1 MDPPNE
7 NSDTKSKP
15 PLDPPN
21 DDGSDDLDAER
32 KDILVGATGRLN
44 PLQLLLQN
52 RQLSIED
59 DLAHEESRRTSSTED
74 LVTDVNDYPSECVVN
89 SGAERTSYENGDN
102 LNDLLPYVEEMQ
114 TPREDASATNE
125 AEEMLIDLLDVD
137 RSDEDIPQQQ
147 QENPLDPSAD
157 ELEVS
162 YLDERDRDT
171 IQVDPMDNLYTT
183 DPPADLSAHND
194 DGLNY
199 TSEGYVSNTDPDEL
213 QEDITRTED
222 APIFN
227 EVDPNYDHISS
238 TDPREQQDDIIRSE
252 DAPSFNEAASSYNQI
267 SSTNQ
272 DEEQD
277 NITRTDAPSVNEVDP
292 SDTDDIEFELSND
305 QEKTI
310 IETNRGDATILDSTS
325 DFGHPPSVGK
335 QEEAQSTATV
345 SRGNA
350 EVRKR
355 KSAGS
360 NESQGSVPLRQMDPP
375 EDEELGNNSQQ
386 YIPLMANTAR
396 ASTSS
401 QTSKNTM
408 HAKSLDT
415 MKQASSKLISKIQV
429 LFLKRAY
436 NIRLAALIIMLG
448 VLYVAVDHFDLKSLY
463 LEKTTLS
470 YAQFSYRLSKADLR
484 LKQKLDDEYGT
495 YSSLLFKSYGFTSNS
510 LNRLRR
516 RMIYKILYAGHLRE
530 EKSDRVVDF
539 TWVTAGD
546 GDAAGYGN
554 LFDQAYTRVIEDTV
568 RDSFDA
574 VGLRFVANNFGM
586 DGMSSGPELALC
598 MESIYGFDVDILSWD
613 FHETDM
619 HQTEL
624 YQLWAN
630 RAGTHPS
637 LPTMFLQK
645 ATAERIKINLQLEN
659 VGLSAVA
666 FQPEGI
672 RKLMPNSSTKDLPPA
687 LRNYKCGDS
696 DEVEQ
701 GDCEAYKYDMSG
713 TSCKL
718 DPFQKK
724 TRSGWKDH
732 LLMGRAIGVFLIQQ
746 LKLAVEELE
755 EDSFS
760 FSVTKMTNI
769 SLSQQQ
775 DREMF
780 MSSSLHEV
788 HKGNHVSKDT
798 EFLGGLGRF
807 SPFWKTSAYCRTAL
821 LPNQA
826 RYDGISTMGSRGER
840 QEAGGGFHSGY
851 EIGYSIHDLPSPKP
865 HKSKDLMIVYT
876 PEYNRNCSVT
886 THIDYKDFFA
896 VRMSDG

>member
-1 MDPPNE
+1 
-7 NSDTKSKP
+7 
-15 PLDPPN
+15 
-21 DDGSDDLDAER
+21 
-32 KDILVGATGRLN
+32 
-44 PLQLLLQN
+44 
-52 RQLSIED
+52 
-59 DLAHEESRRTSSTED
+59 
-74 LVTDVNDYPSECVVN
+74 
-89 SGAERTSYENGDN
+89 
-102 LNDLLPYVEEMQ
+102 
-114 TPREDASATNE
+114 
-125 AEEMLIDLLDVD
+125 
-137 RSDEDIPQQQ
+137 
-147 QENPLDPSAD
+147 
-157 ELEVS
+157 
-162 YLDERDRDT
+162 
-171 IQVDPMDNLYTT
+171 
-183 DPPADLSAHND
+183 
-194 DGLNY
+194 
-199 TSEGYVSNTDPDEL
+199 
-213 QEDITRTED
+213 
-222 APIFN
+222 
-227 EVDPNYDHISS
+227 
-238 TDPREQQDDIIRSE
+238 
-252 DAPSFNEAASSYNQI
+252 
-267 SSTNQ
+267 
-272 DEEQD
+272 
-277 NITRTDAPSVNEVDP
+277 
-292 SDTDDIEFELSND
+292 
-305 QEKTI
+305 
-310 IETNRGDATILDSTS
+310 
-325 DFGHPPSVGK
+325 
-335 QEEAQSTATV
+335 
-345 SRGNA
+345 
-350 EVRKR
+350 
-355 KSAGS
+355 
-360 NESQGSVPLRQMDPP
+360 
-375 EDEELGNNSQQ
+375 
-386 YIPLMANTAR
+386 
-396 ASTSS
+396 
-401 QTSKNTM
+401 
-408 HAKSLDT
+408 
-415 MKQASSKLISKIQV
+415 MK
-429 LFLKRAY
+429 
-436 NIRLAALIIMLG
+436 
-448 VLYVAVDHFDLKSLY
+448 
-463 LEKTTLS
+463 
-470 YAQFSYRLSKADLR
+470 
-484 LKQKLDDEYGT
+484 
-495 YSSLLFKSYGFTSNS
+495 
-510 LNRLRR
+510 LRR
-516 RMIYKILYAGHLRE
+516 EIL
-530 EKSDRVVDF
+530 
-539 TWVTAGD
+539 
-546 GDAAGYGN
+546 N
-554 LFDQAYTRVIEDTV
+554 AY
-568 RDSFDA
+568 
-574 VGLRFVANNFGM
+574 
-586 DGMSSGPELALC
+586 
-598 MESIYGFDVDILSWD
+598 ESHMVLLHRD

-760 FSVTKMTNI
+760 FSVTKLANI